1 MNIRTASTLFL
12 IVVSIIRSA
21 PAQQTTSFNNLAPAS
36 SDVVMH
42 PEYAKS
48 LARMA
53 FLWGHP
59 MVNMMN
65 RQSALTQIPEP
76 GRLFGALPAAP
87 MNRVGMLNDY
97 INPGQRSVAC
107 PNQDVV
113 YGLGFLDLGKEP
125 VVLQVPDF
133 GDRFWVYAIYDQRTD
148 QVGHLGK
155 PYNSEPGFYL
165 LTGPNYEG
173 GTPEGFVDALRS
185 PTDVANIIPRV
196 FMDDTE
202 EDREAI
208 QPAIN
213 NISVYPLSEYTGE
226 VKVVD
231 WSNAPSFGEAASGGE
246 TKWVKPQKYFDQL
259 EIVLATVA
267 PQPGEEALYS
277 QFRALLAVAKR
288 EPKIKQLLHDTAVE
302 MDEQMIADFLNWK
315 YNGKPAGNNWNR
327 SQNNAQWGVD
337 YHNRVSTSR
346 SNIFDNRPNETQYFY
361 TDFTTEGQKLD
372 GNNNYKIYFAAGELP
387 PVNGF
392 WSLTLYDKEHFFHDN
407 DLERYSLGTKNKT
420 LKYGDDGSLVLYA
433 GSKSPGADKK
443 SNWLPAPD
451 DVFSLYLRAYWG
463 KEGITEGTWKPPI
476 VEKY

>member
-1 MNIRTASTLFL
+1 M
-12 IVVSIIRSA
+12 
-21 PAQQTTSFNNLAPAS
+21 
-36 SDVVMH
+36 
-42 PEYAKS
+42 
-48 LARMA
+48 
-53 FLWGHP
+53 
-59 MVNMMN
+59 
-65 RQSALTQIPEP
+65 
-76 GRLFGALPAAP
+76 
-87 MNRVGMLNDY
+87 
-97 INPGQRSVAC
+97 
-107 PNQDVV
+107 
-113 YGLGFLDLGKEP
+113 
-125 VVLQVPDF
+125 PDF